1 MDWNTF
7 DVVSAVVHYVP
18 TEKDEDDPKL
28 LLTDESITLDQ
39 NLKDYFRDKIAD
51 RIENKGLDVVVD
63 DERSPVVPDAVAEI
77 LTDPTTL
84 VDASKLI
91 AERLDHEQSKVNS
104 SGLLAIAYG
113 TLDGDSWLAIAKLER
128 ERGVRFA
135 INTVDGKHVVD
146 LELLRN
152 LTLTD
157 KTKVYKTAVLSMP
170 AAGGGK
176 DVFGLVADDQ
186 RSSADGTPV
195 AGFFLGA
202 FLGCKPREPAAETTF
217 RFVKAAN
224 ASINEDVR
232 SAERRGR
239 YQVALLATM
248 QDATKDIRPKAFAT
262 KYLDQPDRAP
272 FLKRIEDAGIDP
284 NKPFP
289 KDTSRVKVS
298 SFKMTFES
306 GMVLVGDREAL
317 DKRVDIPKS
326 QGQAGADAG
335 AGKPEPVK
343 LHDTVESV
351 ITGR

>member
-1 MDWNTF
+1 VDWNTF
-7 DVVSAVVHYVP
+7 DVISAVVHYVP
-18 TEKDEDDPKL
+18 TEKDEPDPQL
-28 LLTDESITLDQ
+28 LLTDEPIALDDS
-39 NLKDYFRDKIAD
+39 LKEYFRDKIAD
-51 RIENKGLDVVVD
+51 RIENKGLDVIVD
-63 DERSPVVPDAVAEI
+63 DDRSPIVPDAVAEI
-77 LTDPTTL
+77 LADPTVL
-84 VDASKLI
+84 IDASKRI
-91 AERLDHEQSKVNS
+91 AEHLDHEQSKVNS
-104 SGLLAIAYG
+104 SGLLALAYG
-113 TLDGDSWLAIAKLER
+113 TLDGDSWLAIVKLER

-157 KTKVYKTAVLSMP
+157 KTKVYKTAVLTMP
-170 AAGGGK
+170 AAGAGK

-186 RSSADGTPV
+186 RSATDGTPV

-217 RFVKAAN
+217 KFVKAAN

-262 KYLDQPDRAP
+262 KYLDQPDQAQ
-272 FLKRIEDAGIDP
+272 FLKRVEDAGIDP

-306 GMVLVGDREAL
+306 GMVLVGDRESL
-317 DKRVDIPKS
+317 DKRVDIPKG
-326 QGQAGADAG
+326 QGAAGAAD
-335 AGKPEPVK
+335 GKPEPVK

>member
-1 MDWNTF
+1 VDWNTF
-7 DVVSAVVHYVP
+7 EVVSAVVHYVP
-18 TEKDEDDPKL
+18 TAKDEDDPQL
-28 LLTDESITLDQ
+28 LLTDEPITLDDG
-39 NLKDYFRDKIAD
+39 LKAYFRDKIAE
-51 RIENKGLDVVVD
+51 RIETKGLDVIVD
-63 DERSPVVPDAVAEI
+63 PDRDPTVPDAVSAI
-77 LTDPTTL
+77 LADPGQL
-84 VDASKLI
+84 VDASKRI
-91 AERLDHEQSKVNS
+91 AEHLDKRQTKVNS
-104 SGLLAIAYG
+104 SGLLALAYG
-113 TLDGDSWLAIAKLER
+113 TLDGASWLAIVKLER

-135 INTVDGKHVVD
+135 IDTVDGKHVVD
-146 LELLRN
+146 LELLRD

-170 AAGGGK
+170 TNGGPH

-186 RSSADGTPV
+186 RSSTDGTPV
-195 AGFFLGA
+195 ASFFLGA

-217 RFVKAAN
+217 KFVKAAN
-224 ASINEDVR
+224 ASINEDVP

-248 QDATKDIRPKAFAT
+248 QDAAKDIRPASFAT
-262 KYLDQPDRAP
+262 KYLDPPDREP
-272 FLKRIEDAGIDP
+272 FLARVESAGIDP
-284 NKPFP
+284 KKAFP

-317 DKRVDIPKS
+317 ENRVEIPKDDRS
-326 QGQAGADAG
+326 AQ

-343 LHDTVESV
+343 LNDTVRSV